1 VPHELVA
8 RALDQSGGEL
18 ARARQWINMPRPP
31 AEAGILLERDAEGRA
46 VAAGVTWQNVM
57 GEEPQHVTV
66 SFDGRPIPMDALRRV
81 QIPPHSTELVHVVTV
96 ELDFPSG
103 LRSRDDVAFGG
114 AAGGEAQSELT
125 AVPIR
130 MTKKRKLNPEAFQG
144 VLRAGEK
151 PLRVATAEEGPA
163 SLWIVR
169 DESATEAYGKL
180 SGLGAGPLAP
190 AALPL
195 EKADEVSFLWPR
207 PRALRGSALFPSAGG
222 LTRANGG
229 LTFLLSHVSNPTP
242 EGLFPMYADAV
253 AVAGLNAFE
262 SFGRRA
268 VLLVLGHAAADVSTY
283 RPEVVKKYLAMLR
296 VPLFVWSLEEEPPAD
311 SPWGE
316 VAAVGTRS
324 SLRAAYARLRDT
336 LDTQRI
342 LWAQGRYLPQEI
354 QLVPGTT
361 GIELVH

>member
-1 VPHELVA
+1 
-8 RALDQSGGEL
+8 
-18 ARARQWINMPRPP
+18 M
-31 AEAGILLERDAEGRA
+31 
-46 VAAGVTWQNVM
+46 
-57 GEEPQHVTV
+57 
-66 SFDGRPIPMDALRRV
+66 
-81 QIPPHSTELVHVVTV
+81 VTV

-130 MTKKRKLNPEAFQG
+130 MTKKRKLKPEAFQG

-180 SGLGAGPLAP
+180 SGLGAGPARAP

-207 PRALRGSALFPSAGG
+207 PRAIRGSALFPSAGG
-222 LTRANGG
+222 RPARTGASRS
-229 LTFLLSHVSNPTP
+229 FSPHVSNPTP

-268 VLLVLGHAAADVSTY
+268 VLLLLGRVAADASSY
-283 RPEVVKKYLAMLR
+283 RPEIVKRYLDLLPGSPLR
-296 VPLFVWSLEEEPPAD
+296 LVARGPAAGGLPMGRSGGGRDALGLTRGLRPD
-311 SPWGE
+311 SRKP
-316 VAAVGTRS
+316 RHPKS
-324 SLRAAYARLRDT
+324 SL
-336 LDTQRI
+336 
-342 LWAQGRYLPQEI
+342 GRRPLP
-354 QLVPGTT
+354 PSGD
-361 GIELVH
+361 